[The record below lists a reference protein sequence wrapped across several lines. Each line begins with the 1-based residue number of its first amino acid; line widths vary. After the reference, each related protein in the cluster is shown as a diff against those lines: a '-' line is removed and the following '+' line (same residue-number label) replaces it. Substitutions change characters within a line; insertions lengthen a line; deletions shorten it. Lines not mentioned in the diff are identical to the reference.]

1 MRHKIM
7 VEKLPRK
14 RFEKGLG
21 RGLSALLAEHPDD
34 RVSLDKPRQAHTV
47 PLGSIVP
54 NQFQP
59 RRKFDPEELQALS
72 RSIKTNGIL
81 MPILVRRLGDG
92 NSYEIVAGER
102 RWRAAQEAQLN
113 DVPVVVRELNDKQS
127 LELALVEN
135 IQRQDLTS
143 LEEAEGYQRLITEF
157 KHTQE
162 EIAQASGK
170 SRSYIANTLRLLG
183 LPDVIKD
190 MLQDGR
196 LSAGHARA
204 LLVADQPE
212 ILAKKVIVQGL
223 NVRQTEQLVK
233 KRTKIAGN
241 PVSSEIYSNDS
252 DTRALE
258 YQLSEKLGLVVT
270 IAHKGE
276 RGEVRI
282 KFASLDQFDAI
293 VQRLNRQSQ
302 YL

>member
-1 MRHKIM
+1 M